1 MAEEL
6 PFPAN
11 IEVMRHTPRFK
22 LMQAAFHGDLR
33 GLKRQAKILDMGRG
47 RLRKAVED
55 VRVEGVPGEEGTGV
69 LHMAASHGHMEMCK
83 YLVET
88 LQVDVDDADDKGRTS
103 LLKAV
108 HSGHRGIAKYLLNH
122 DANPDLA
129 MCCGLTPL
137 HSAAG
142 LGDCESVKLLLAK
155 GAYVDPMS
163 TFGTPLHLAA
173 KEGQDGTMKI
183 LLDNNADCNK
193 MVNGITPLLLAMK
206 AASAKCMELL
216 VEAGADATYSD
227 VIWNYMSTTFMD
239 DEDSGSSVFSDSE
252 PEEIDANHHIPVND
266 KPVNRRKIAEFK
278 SLGLE
283 AVEKKDYLS
292 AAGFY
297 SEAMDLDPD
306 DATLLSNRSLCWLYL
321 GEGGKAL
328 VDAHKCRKMR
338 PDWPKACYRQG
349 AALMLLKD
357 YVSACEALFD
367 GFKLDPEDVEIENA
381 LREALEFLKV
391 SQSTSAN

>member
-1 MAEEL
+1 MAIRI
-6 PFPAN
+6 A
-11 IEVMRHTPRFK
+11 T
-22 LMQAAFHGDLR
+22 
-33 GLKRQAKILDMGRG
+33 LK
-47 RLRKAVED
+47 
-55 VRVEGVPGEEGTGV
+55 
-69 LHMAASHGHMEMCK
+69 
-83 YLVET
+83 
-88 LQVDVDDADDKGRTS
+88 
-103 LLKAV
+103 
-108 HSGHRGIAKYLLNH
+108 
-122 DANPDLA
+122 
-129 MCCGLTPL
+129 
-137 HSAAG
+137 
-142 LGDCESVKLLLAK
+142 
-155 GAYVDPMS
+155 
-163 TFGTPLHLAA
+163 
-173 KEGQDGTMKI
+173 
-183 LLDNNADCNK
+183 
-193 MVNGITPLLLAMK
+193 
-206 AASAKCMELL
+206 
-216 VEAGADATYSD
+216 
-227 VIWNYMSTTFMD
+227 
-239 DEDSGSSVFSDSE
+239 
-252 PEEIDANHHIPVND
+252 D